1 MRYSKRLFKKMNNG
15 NDISLILY
23 RKDFFRFRFNDV
35 VKDIIAMS
43 ILAIIVLCFT
53 IFMFGY

>member
-1 MRYSKRLFKKMNNG
+1 MRYSKRLLKKMNNG
-15 NDISLILY
+15 SDISLLLY
-23 RKDFFRFRFNDV
+23 QKDFFRFRFNDV